1 MPILNNNNLYV
12 YLLLLVLDIH
22 HVNIVVKKV
31 VKDARSPMIVI
42 NNQGNMQMRLIKIK
56 YNFNYIGE
64 KIRNKY
70 KRNLINFHKGKVIV
84 NNKVIIIIILKKDR
98 HLYKIV
104 LNYFNNHKLQPKIMH
119 GIVQIVKILYSL
131 RNKCKFIKHPKY

>member
-64 KIRNKY
+64 KIRSKY

-119 GIVQIVKILYSL
+119 GIAQTVKILYSL

>member
-1 MPILNNNNLYV
+1 
-12 YLLLLVLDIH
+12 
-22 HVNIVVKKV
+22 
-31 VKDARSPMIVI
+31 
-42 NNQGNMQMRLIKIK
+42 MRLIKIK

-84 NNKVIIIIILKKDR
+84 NNKIIIIILKKDR

-104 LNYFNNHKLQPKIMH
+104 LNYFNNHKL
-119 GIVQIVKILYSL
+119 
-131 RNKCKFIKHPKY
+131 